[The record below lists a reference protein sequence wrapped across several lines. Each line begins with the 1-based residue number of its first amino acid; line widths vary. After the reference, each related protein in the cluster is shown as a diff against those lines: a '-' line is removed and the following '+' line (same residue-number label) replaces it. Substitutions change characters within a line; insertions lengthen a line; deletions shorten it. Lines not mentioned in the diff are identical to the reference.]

1 MLQQEVAAAAAAA
14 VLLHGEWCE
23 RHAAVRACW
32 LLTPPCP
39 WQPVP
44 RGEPAREL
52 PACALSPGDIVQVRA
67 GAGAEVVAVR
77 GGGTDGNRSSEQLE
91 GAVRGL
97 LYRTSRTRLTV
108 ALEEPEAQG
117 EEVSHRPTVQASLP
131 WLCAR
136 LCCAALTDH

>member
-1 MLQQEVAAAAAAA
+1 M
-14 VLLHGEWCE
+14 
-23 RHAAVRACW
+23 
-32 LLTPPCP
+32 
-39 WQPVP
+39 
-44 RGEPAREL
+44 
-52 PACALSPGDIVQVRA
+52 QVRA

-77 GGGTDGNRSSEQLE
+77 GSGIDGNRSSEQLE

-117 EEVSHRPTVQASLP
+117 EEVSHRPTVQAPFP

-136 LCCAALTDH
+136 LCCAALTDHLGALGLLCTGA